1 MTEEVVEAEVIE
13 VDEEVE
19 RLPAVRAHA
28 AVVARDEITVDELLA
43 QRDKIVQAME
53 RAMKPEVH
61 YGHIPGIPKPTLL
74 KPGAELLNVLFRF
87 APSYHSERT
96 WHDDGHLT
104 VVSRCTLTHIPSDY
118 VIAEGEGLCSSRE
131 AKYAYRQSGRVCPE
145 CGKDAIIK
153 GKAEFGGGWLCFKKK
168 GGCGAKWSDDSEEGQ
183 AFATA
188 EVGRVP
194 NEEIADTYN
203 TVLKMANKRS
213 LIAAILNGTAAS
225 DVFTQDVEDQ
235 PAAAAAAEPE
245 PQPESQEFDPGK
257 HLLDGAIPLRGDA
270 TVNQLAE
277 QMKHLEPTLDWG
289 AVIKQAWPGERT
301 PEFWRRLSNTL
312 QWINRRGGG
321 GDFPPASTSEII
333 DGFAWGFSGSV
344 VELVWKKSDAALS
357 AEEQA
362 QMDEGGE

>member
-1 MTEEVVEAEVIE
+1 MTEPEVIDVEGVEVEEEPSRELAIQPQVSLFPEAQTPGEVVTRARDVATALADVIE
-13 VDEEVE
+13 QQKLYKQIGGKKHVLVE
-19 RLPAVRAHA
+19 
-28 AVVARDEITVDELLA
+28 
-43 QRDKIVQAME
+43 
-53 RAMKPEVH
+53 
-61 YGHIPGIPKPTLL
+61 GWTLL
-74 KPGAELLNVLFRF
+74 GTMLGVFPVVEWTRPTEDGWEARVS
-87 APSYHSERT
+87 ART
-96 WHDDGHLT
+96 L
-104 VVSRCTLTHIPSDY
+104 
-118 VIAEGEGLCSSRE
+118 SS
-131 AKYAYRQSGRVCPE
+131 
-145 CGKDAIIK
+145 
-153 GKAEFGGGWLCFKKK
+153 
-168 GGCGAKWSDDSEEGQ
+168 
-183 AFATA
+183 A
-188 EVGRVP
+188 EVGSAEAMCSRAETRWAKADDYAIRSMAQTRATSKAMRLPLGFVMTLAGYEATP
-194 NEEIADTYN
+194 SEE
-203 TVLKMANKRS
+203 M
-213 LIAAILNGTAAS
+213 
-225 DVFTQDVEDQ
+225 VEKS
-235 PAAAAAAEPE
+235 E

-257 HLLDGAIPLRGDA
+257 HLLDGAIPLQGDA